1 MQHWFHVTRPAR
13 PSYTRAHQ
21 LTKLPGGIDSTI
33 YGTSRRA
40 THSFRVHHA
49 AAIAHATVLADAAV
63 LARAASR
70 VSVALAHTP
79 A

>member
-1 MQHWFHVTRPAR
+1 MSPGLTHLLNDL
-13 PSYTRAHQ
+13 HQ

-40 THSFRVHHA
+40 TRSFRVHHA
-49 AAIAHATVLADAAV
+49 AAIARMPLFSLTL
-63 LARAASR
+63 LFWPERP
-70 VSVALAHTP
+70 P